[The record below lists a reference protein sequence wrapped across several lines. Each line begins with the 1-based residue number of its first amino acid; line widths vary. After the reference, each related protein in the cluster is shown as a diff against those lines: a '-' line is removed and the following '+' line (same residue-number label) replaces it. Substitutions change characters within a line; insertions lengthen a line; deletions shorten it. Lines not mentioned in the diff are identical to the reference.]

1 MFFDSFSDF
10 IAMGGHGL
18 YVWLAYGIAL
28 VVVSFNVLSP
38 ILLKQKF
45 MADYQRRLKRE
56 KRLAE
61 RQSAHSGDKAGD

>member
-28 VVVSFNVLSP
+28 VVVLFNIVSP
-38 ILLKQKF
+38 ILRKQQF
-45 MADYQRRLKRE
+45 MAEYQRRLKRE
-56 KRLAE
+56 RKLAE
-61 RQSAHSGDKAGD
+61 RQSAEAGE

>member
-1 MFFDSFSDF
+1 MYFDSFSDF

-38 ILLKQKF
+38 ILRKQKF
-45 MADYQRRLKRE
+45 MAEYQRRLKRE
-56 KRLAE
+56 QQLAE
-61 RQSAHSGDKAGD
+61 RQSAHSDE